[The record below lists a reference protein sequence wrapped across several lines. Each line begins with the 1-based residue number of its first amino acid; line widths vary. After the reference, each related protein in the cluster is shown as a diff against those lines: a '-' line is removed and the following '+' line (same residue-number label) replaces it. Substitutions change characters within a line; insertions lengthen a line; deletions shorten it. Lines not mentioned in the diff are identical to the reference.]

1 MTALQHAKKM
11 VLIDPREL
19 DKVNAVV
26 RDNDLPG
33 NTVRGIDSDMKKIL
47 DRTDLSAFDKM
58 QLYGQTL
65 QRYLCM
71 DTQRGKQSL
80 NITLTSEG
88 KKSAPKKEEAIEEV
102 SEPTP
107 EPQHPSNDEILE
119 RELLETVPKSLQ
131 TKAKNLFNHLSHNR
145 AEGVFDWT
153 PGGEIIVSGN
163 KVPGSNLVDLI
174 YDTMKSRKGYENP
187 TGWRSFSDALALTNT
202 PESLITNAVRRAAL
216 RERKPAESGGKSAKS
231 PGIKTRTRSNRK
243 GKGRPSLSRLWENY

>member
-65 QRYLCM
+65 QRYLRM

-88 KKSAPKKEEAIEEV
+88 KKPPKKEEVVE
-102 SEPTP
+102 EPTP
-107 EPQHPSNDEILE
+107 QQPPPNDEILE

-145 AEGVFDWT
+145 AEDVFDWT

-163 KVPGSNLVDLI
+163 KVPGSNVVDLI
-174 YDTMKSRKGYENP
+174 YDSMKSRKGYENP

-216 RERKPAESGGKSAKS
+216 RERKPTESGGNSTKS
-231 PGIKTRTRSNRK
+231 PGIKTRSRSNRK
-243 GKGRPSLSRLWENY
+243 GKRRPSLSRLWENYWLS

>member
-65 QRYLCM
+65 QRYLRM

-88 KKSAPKKEEAIEEV
+88 KKSAPKK
-102 SEPTP
+102 
-107 EPQHPSNDEILE
+107 
-119 RELLETVPKSLQ
+119 
-131 TKAKNLFNHLSHNR
+131 
-145 AEGVFDWT
+145 
-153 PGGEIIVSGN
+153 
-163 KVPGSNLVDLI
+163 
-174 YDTMKSRKGYENP
+174 
-187 TGWRSFSDALALTNT
+187 
-202 PESLITNAVRRAAL
+202 
-216 RERKPAESGGKSAKS
+216 
-231 PGIKTRTRSNRK
+231 
-243 GKGRPSLSRLWENY
+243 